1 MKLHLSMLTIL
12 FALAACATHPAQR
25 DAERLV
31 LYRAHAAAPVPS
43 FHYFGR
49 LNGWTPLG
57 DSALVVWT
65 RPGEAYLL
73 ELAGRCPY
81 LDFASAISLGN
92 QSGRVYARFDKVT
105 VIGRGLNAFP
115 CHIRQIQPVDVKAIK
130 QAERDK
136 RAVDQSSVGAWVSG
150 AT

>member
-1 MKLHLSMLTIL
+1 MKRHLSMLAL
-12 FALAACATHPAQR
+12 VLALAACVTNPAQR
-25 DAERLV
+25 DAESLT

-65 RPGEAYLL
+65 RPSEAYLL
-73 ELAGRCPY
+73 ELAGRCTD
-81 LDFASAISLGN
+81 LDFASAISLSN
-92 QSGRVYARFDKVT
+92 QFGRVYARFDKVT
-105 VIGRGLNAFP
+105 VVGRGLSAFP
-115 CHIRQIQPVDVKAIK
+115 CHIRQIQPVDVKAVR

-136 RAVDQSSVGAWVSG
+136 RSIDQSSAGA
-150 AT
+150 